1 MDTVKLEKLNERI
14 NVKKK
19 QVASKTSKIQDLQRD
34 IIKLNREIK
43 QLESDR
49 NKLFE

>member
-1 MDTVKLEKLNERI
+1 MDTIKLEKLNKRI
-14 NVKKK
+14 NAKKT

-49 NKLFE
+49 NKLF

>member
-1 MDTVKLEKLNERI
+1 MDTIKLEKLNERI
-14 NVKKK
+14 KAKKT

-34 IIKLNREIK
+34 VIKLNREIK